1 MTAYIYLIRL
11 NGKPKYVGFTSIS
24 VDHRWKQHISSSETE
39 EHGCPLLMNG
49 IKKHGVSAFSIE
61 TLFEHE
67 DREYTLKTMEPK
79 FIEEYKTFSDWGF
92 GGYNLTTG
100 GDAGCQWSDETKKRL
115 SDKLKGRILS
125 EETKKRLS
133 ESRMGMVFSEEHR
146 KNISKSLK
154 GRTPW
159 NKEKID
165 CYSEDTK
172 KKISNSGKHRF
183 SDPKAR
189 EKTSEATKK
198 AMKNPS
204 VIEKMKGRI
213 VSQQTKDKLSEWGKK
228 NSFLIRNNPRKN
240 IKYFILRESG
250 DLDIIINLKD
260 SLNISRNQL
269 QALLQWSK
277 KQPKLK
283 YEGTVKKVDVHRKYK
298 VRVLAIET
306 NGKFVIYDEK
316 FVLPEK

>member
-11 NGKPKYVGFTSIS
+11 NGEPKYVGFTSTSIE
-24 VDHRWKQHISSSETE
+24 HRWKQHIQSIETNS
-39 EHGCPLLMNG
+39 GCPLVMAA
-49 IKKHGVSAFSIE
+49 IKKYGVDAFSIE
-61 TLFEHE
+61 KLFEHE
-67 DREYTLKTMEPK
+67 DREYTLRTMEPK
-79 FIEEYKTFSDWGF
+79 FIEEYKTFHDWGF

-100 GDAGCQWSDETKKRL
+100 GDAGGEWSEESKKKL
-115 SDKLKGRILS
+115 SESLKGRIMS
-125 EETKKRLS
+125 EASKKKLS
-133 ESRMGMVFSEEHR
+133 ESRKGIVFSEEHK
-146 KNISKSLK
+146 KNLSNCKK
-154 GRTPW
+154 GCIPW

-172 KKISNSGKHRF
+172 KKMSSSGKHRF
-183 SDPKAR
+183 SDLKAR
-189 EKTSEATKK
+189 EKTSEAVKK

-213 VSQQTKDKLSEWGKK
+213 VSQQTKDKLSELGKK

-269 QALLQWSK
+269 QALINWSK

-316 FVLPEK
+316 FVLLEK